1 MNSIF
6 KAAIMFTTGMVVG
19 AGIAAIVT
27 KKYFENESAQEI
39 DIVKKHYAHVNEE
52 RLRSNKVKVHNEAQ
66 RIAAVMLAE
75 SLGYES
81 PADMPSPEIPG
92 GDIPPKV
99 EEVVSEPEVVVPKII
114 RKKSKP
120 TIKRPT
126 LPAESEI
133 DKNAPYLISEEA
145 FVTPNGNKKVDLV
158 YYEQDDVLA
167 DTNDR
172 PVIDDEKLVGN
183 CLQHFSDEGVS
194 TIYIHAPAKGAD
206 VMVELE
212 RATYAEVVG
221 GIRMR
226 QNQNRKFRDDD

>member
-6 KAAIMFTTGMVVG
+6 KAAIMFTAGMVVG
-19 AGIAAIVT
+19 AGISAIVT

-52 RLRSNKVKVHNEAQ
+52 RLRSNKVKVHNEAE

-75 SLGYES
+75 RLGYES

-99 EEVVSEPEVVVPKII
+99 EEVVSEPEV
-114 RKKSKP
+114 
-120 TIKRPT
+120 
-126 LPAESEI
+126 SEI
-133 DKNAPYLISEEA
+133 DKNVPYLISEEA

-194 TIYIHAPAKGAD
+194 TLYIHAPAKGAD

-212 RATYAEVVG
+212 MATYAEVVG

>member
-6 KAAIMFTTGMVVG
+6 KAVIMFTTGMVVG
-19 AGIAAIVT
+19 AGISAIVT

-66 RIAAVMLAE
+66 RMAAVMLAE

-81 PADMPSPEIPG
+81 PADMPSPEIP
-92 GDIPPKV
+92 PKV
-99 EEVVSEPEVVVPKII
+99 EEAVSEPEVVVPRII
-114 RKKSKP
+114 RKKTKP

-126 LPAESEI
+126 PPAGSEI
-133 DKNAPYLISEEA
+133 NKNEPYLISEEA

-212 RATYAEVVG
+212 MATYAEVVG